1 MIERTRTPLLE
12 VFNLEAIVRLHCEG
26 EVLIISMLFD
36 IGLGGPNGVHQVT
49 NPFDPANGADD
60 VINSLAETPNY
71 PSKVTSLLPYELRH
85 RYATIDCSSRI
96 IACNLRSTRGECVAC
111 QSLGGGEC
119 VKASTSLMSNQ
130 QWKSSE
136 NDRVMGVC
144 VPRNDSVDYAVSRL
158 SLNPYTTTVAA
169 SLIRLPDSDEVV
181 MTKSTE
187 CVDPSVVRKDPVHL
201 SEFPQEAGVMSCDDI
216 VLCGGSGIG
225 YPAHPKSGQPITS
238 VDDIDFDIA
247 RLAVSG
253 NGISCLCEP
262 GFVEIK
268 ENREPPKCVLSD
280 NGGILGRHRDWG
292 CPVTF
297 DTGTESGCLCDPA
310 TQVRLADVVNEPLG
324 KHDTDYG
331 ILYIDAAKGLLETLR
346 QAGRPILDACLPRP
360 GVDDRVAA
368 VGYAYAPHLFGHC
381 NELTAFS
388 GGHLMT
394 GGLVRRG
401 AVTKDGDWWSKIESI
416 DEPGRVVM
424 SNSLGG
430 VAPYV
435 GTGSVVAH
443 ELGGPSLN
451 DNNLTGPGGH
461 SAVDYTIHPNSSL
474 RVVPTPRSG
483 IPGLGADALDHTVG
497 LIASQGRVYPSG
509 VYGRINYDS
518 TRKNETLDP
527 RGATTHSDS
536 TYHTMSD
543 ADPDDLERQSPL
555 GRARATHD
563 SGICATA
570 FIVPVPRQTEVT
582 PDFSDVESVLPLVHD
597 RPVARA
603 VGFTPITAIFRYA
616 CGKTLRSLLSK
627 FPNLYSLNVEDA
639 LRRLVNIGSDG
650 LGGLLVQPITVSRSG
665 SAMSSLFARFGEEM
679 LSVNSPRLIDH
690 YVVQPAGRNNHTS
703 WDREEALTFFALPP
717 TAGRIISNETSF
729 FSSRGLSCGVPGTG
743 YVAAASAGD
752 GHSVDFLTGAVL
764 SADSVLMNGFTA
776 IARPQTLPVS
786 TPPEWLWH
794 ERRSPARLM
803 ANAASATLL
812 KKIGNRYADI
822 TSGRF
827 TGHLTAVGE
836 TPNTYNPP
844 KPPFLKHDKKFQTS
858 WANKFLD
865 LSAIDVFGPLMN
877 IAVKVW
883 RDLGHIPDDAIKHST
898 GPVHPVVP
906 IKFHVADDRWHQSS
920 VVTGE
925 PPRIIP
931 PSIPLLESTFRL
943 KTLAAEDFFRIK
955 MVPPKK
961 NPSWCSIGSHTSG
974 HYLMGLHSPPSI
986 AEESGQENCYPCT
999 GALSQYMTMLVP
1011 RTRGPGSHITANDS
1025 DIQTAI
1031 TSEQPTPNLMK
1042 LAHKESCN
1050 CTSDIFCERVIS
1062 NQTEYGNSVAAV
1074 ASRGNRHSVFLLS
1087 SSLPKNDPVHTA
1099 AILMAQA
1106 GDIGILS
1113 AIGEKGRVLAP
1124 ITDIVENGWDD
1135 RTKIPFAVN
1144 RWRALRDNIAWTPM
1158 STRSLVRAAE
1168 YICRDFNNKQD
1179 IDRSTAMTMGGGRL
1193 DLPTPQQLIK
1203 DDGSQGKPEDIANS
1217 DVLTFVSRARIPGP
1231 EGASARRQL
1240 DFFESSCSTTPSTF
1254 SVGVFSPWAEG
1265 AGDVIVMYGTPIFSR
1280 LGSSRTPS
1288 MYTRLDTNNINAP
1301 LPTTFTTASEINATN
1316 DGEEKEDE
1324 KDVEVFA
1331 PISQNLPG
1339 SKLIN
1344 PKMTMRHRF
1353 DMSGDEGP
1361 VTEKRDQYIMRKI
1374 HVMALNI
1381 PSMNGFASGQTAAEA
1396 ALTRGRELWYAPYVK
1411 PASNP
1416 AATTSMEGIRAK
1428 AVEPFDNLAVRD
1440 FRSVDSPTL
1449 AKICHHHHY
1458 GVDGLAVQT
1467 HYDRALQQPIPP
1479 DLITGRFPF
1488 SCQSDRRPFPPTRNG
1503 RIQPCALAEMG
1514 VLSHK
1519 VASADSIIVEAA
1531 Q

>member
-1 MIERTRTPLLE
+1 M
-12 VFNLEAIVRLHCEG
+12 
-26 EVLIISMLFD
+26 SKLFD
-36 IGLGGPNGVHQVT
+36 IGLGDPNGVYRVT
-49 NPFDPANGADD
+49 NPFDPANGAND
-60 VINSLAETPNY
+60 VINSLAETPDY
-71 PSKVTSLLPYELRH
+71 PSRVTSLLPHELRY
-85 RYATIDCSSRI
+85 RYATIDCTSRI
-96 IACNLRSTRGECVAC
+96 IPCNLSSSSGECVVC

-119 VKASTSLMSNQ
+119 VKASSSLKSNRH
-130 QWKSSE
+130 WKSSE
-136 NDRVMGVC
+136 NDKEIGVC
-144 VPRNDSVDYAVSRL
+144 VPRDDSIDYAVSRL

-169 SLIRLPDSDEVV
+169 SLIRLPNSDEVI
-181 MTKSTE
+181 MTKSTD
-187 CVDPSVVRKDPVHL
+187 CIDHSVVRKDPVHL
-201 SEFPQEAGVMSCDDI
+201 SEFPQEANVMSCDDI
-216 VLCGGSGIG
+216 VLCGGHGIG
-225 YPAHPKSGQPITS
+225 YPVHPKSGEPITS

-247 RLAVSG
+247 RLAALG

-268 ENREPPKCVLSD
+268 GHLEPPRCVVSD
-280 NGGILGRHRDWG
+280 DGGVLRRHRDWG

-310 TQVRLADVVNEPLG
+310 TQVRLADIVNEPPG
-324 KHDTDYG
+324 SRDTDYD

-346 QAGRPILDACLPRP
+346 QAGRQMLDACLPRP

-368 VGYAYAPHLFGHC
+368 VGYAYAPHLFGRC
-381 NELTAFS
+381 KELTAFS

-401 AVTKDGDWWSKIESI
+401 AMTKDGDWWSKIESL

-435 GTGSVVAH
+435 GTGSLVAH

-451 DNNLTGPGGH
+451 DNNLTGLGGH
-461 SAVDYTIHPNSSL
+461 SASGLADVDYTIHPNSSL
-474 RVVPTPRSG
+474 RVVPAPRSG

-497 LIASQGRVYPSG
+497 LVASQGRIYPSG

-518 TRKNETLDP
+518 TRKNEVPDP
-527 RGATTHSDS
+527 RGATIHGDS

-543 ADPDDLERQSPL
+543 ANPDDLERESPL

-570 FIVPVPRQTEVT
+570 FIVPVPRQPTVT
-582 PDFSDVESVLPLVHD
+582 PDFLDVESMLPLVHD
-597 RPVARA
+597 RPIARTL
-603 VGFTPITAIFRYA
+603 GFMPITAIFRHA
-616 CGKTLRSLLSK
+616 SGNTLRGLLTK
-627 FPNLYSLNVEDA
+627 FPKLYSLNIEDA
-639 LRRLVNIGSDG
+639 LQRLNEIGSDG
-650 LGGLLVQPITVSRSG
+650 LGGLLVQPITVSRTG
-665 SAMSSLFARFGEEM
+665 AALSSLFARFGEEM
-679 LSVNSPRLIDH
+679 LSINSPRLIDH
-690 YVVQPAGRNNHTS
+690 YVVQPTGRNHHIS

-729 FSSRGLSCGVPGTG
+729 FSGRGLSCGVPGTG

-786 TPPEWLWH
+786 TPPEWIWH
-794 ERRSPARLM
+794 ERRSPARLT
-803 ANAASATLL
+803 ANAASSTLL
-812 KKIGNRYADI
+812 GKIGNRYADI

-827 TGHLTAVGE
+827 TGHLTAVDKVDGAV
-836 TPNTYNPP
+836 NTYNPP
-844 KPPFLKHDKKFQTS
+844 KPPFWCHDRHDENLGSTWAYHLLETITLVALTS
-858 WANKFLD
+858 QGIPAEIYT
-865 LSAIDVFGPLMN
+865 S
-877 IAVKVW
+877 
-883 RDLGHIPDDAIKHST
+883 LGYIPDDAIKHST
-898 GPVHPVVP
+898 GPAHPVVP
-906 IKFHVADDRWHQSS
+906 LKFHAADDRWQQSS

-931 PSIPLLESTFRL
+931 PSIALLESTFRL
-943 KTLAAEDFFRIK
+943 KTLAAERFFRTK
-955 MVPPKK
+955 MVPPAK
-961 NPSWCSIGSHTSG
+961 NFDWSSIGSHTSG

-999 GALSQYMTMLVP
+999 GALSQYVTMLVP
-1011 RTRGPGSHITANDS
+1011 RTRGPGSHTKVNDN
-1025 DIQTAI
+1025 DIHMAI
-1031 TSEQPTPNLMK
+1031 TSEQPIESLINLSR
-1042 LAHKESCN
+1042 KERCN
-1050 CTSDIFCERVIS
+1050 CTSDIFCNRVVPH
-1062 NQTEYGNSVAAV
+1062 QTKYNNSVAAV
-1074 ASRGNRHSVFLLS
+1074 ASRGNRHSAFLLS

-1113 AIGEKGRVLAP
+1113 AIGEKGVVSVP
-1124 ITDIVENGWDD
+1124 IGNVVERGWDT

-1144 RWRALRDNIAWTPM
+1144 RWRALSDNVALTPM
-1158 STRSLVRAAE
+1158 STRSLVMATE
-1168 YICRDFNNKQD
+1168 YIYRDFNEKQN
-1179 IDRSTAMTMGGGRL
+1179 IDRSTARTMGGGRL
-1193 DLPTPQQLIK
+1193 DLPAPHQLGR
-1203 DDGSQGKPEDIANS
+1203 DDGSKTKPETIAKS
-1217 DVLTFVSRARIPGP
+1217 DALTLVSRARIPGS

-1254 SVGVFSPWAEG
+1254 SVGVFNPWAEG
-1265 AGDVIVMYGTPIFSR
+1265 VGDIIVMYGTPIFSSPE
-1280 LGSSRTPS
+1280 SSRTIS
-1288 MYTRLDTNNINAP
+1288 EYTRSDTSTITPTSSTSATAP
-1301 LPTTFTTASEINATN
+1301 GVFQGGIKISTTNDDTEKGKDDDEEDIEIFTT
-1316 DGEEKEDE
+1316 
-1324 KDVEVFA
+1324 
-1331 PISQNLPG
+1331 ISHNPPS

-1344 PKMTMRHRF
+1344 SK
-1353 DMSGDEGP
+1353 
-1361 VTEKRDQYIMRKI
+1361 KRGQDIMRKI
-1374 HVMALNI
+1374 HVMALNV

-1416 AATTSMEGIRAK
+1416 MATTSMEGIRAK

-1440 FRSVDSPTL
+1440 FRSADFPTL

-1458 GVDGLAVQT
+1458 GIDGLAVQT
-1467 HYDRALQQPIPP
+1467 HYDKKQQHRIPP
-1479 DLITGRFPF
+1479 DLLTRRFPF

-1514 VLSHK
+1514 VISSEIAN
-1519 VASADSIIVEAA
+1519 VDSIVVG
-1531 Q
+1531 